1 MKLHEMDFKR
11 RFSVNFYKNLTLKL
25 GEMSFSKDFVKE
37 KKRGDLYPVLE
48 AAPNSYEEIR
58 NHTWHTTGKIT
69 RLLGQHFPYATYE
82 MTIEK
87 LNGFAGFTF
96 TSPTARIEIG
106 LKQTKNGLCACCVN
120 GDEQIIP
127 AGIRFT
133 PGLGLLVTARCGNFD
148 VYLRKSDGLSLLC
161 TFTAGNFADTGY
173 RRVFIRTTAAV
184 TLNSASVSDV
194 RFYLDCGIS
203 QADIRPIRYENGEV
217 MVEQGKIWLTLSVR
231 MEAGGWQG
239 VVSWIPGTCEFE
251 LTGALFYDSGDDLW
265 GSDVAASILYHREK
279 KQWYIW
285 VCMFSRG
292 HYLGHAVADGDVR
305 FGVNVIDITLMK
317 KMPDVPDDTLFLGKR
332 GDEDPDFFYDKDTG
346 LWRMCICRV
355 ASEGNAYRYFFFES
369 ENPFDGYR
377 LVGHTLS
384 GAETGGSF
392 VKIEGDVY
400 FVTGND
406 FSKRADYRIY
416 KWGTFDSFE
425 KLHCDYDDGGFRG
438 WGTVIPVKMGTRL
451 RYFWLTFDRHN
462 GSSYNWSYGNLYC
475 YEADDYKVIENA

>member
-37 KKRGDLYPVLE
+37 KKRGDLYPVLD
-48 AAPNSYEEIR
+48 AAPSSYEEIR
-58 NHTWHTTGKIT
+58 NHCWHTTGKVT

-82 MTIEK
+82 MKIEK
-87 LNGFAGFTF
+87 LTRSAAFVF
-96 TSPTARIEIG
+96 TSPTAKAEIG
-106 LKQTKNGLCACCVN
+106 LKQTRDGLFAYCVN
-120 GDEQIIP
+120 GEEKLIP
-127 AGIRFT
+127 AGVKFT
-133 PGLGLLVTARCGNFD
+133 PGLGLLVSARGGFFD
-148 VYLRKSDGLSLLC
+148 VYLRKPDGLSLLC
-161 TFTAGNFADTGY
+161 TFEAENFTDTRY
-173 RRVFIRTTAAV
+173 RKVFIRTTAAIA
-184 TLNSASVSDV
+184 LDSATVSDV
-194 RFYLDCGIS
+194 QFYLDCGIS

-217 MVEQGKIWLTLSVR
+217 MVEQGKIWLTVSVR
-231 MEAGGWQG
+231 LEAGGWQG
-239 VVSWIPGTCEFE
+239 VVSWIPGTSEFE

-279 KQWYIW
+279 KLWYIW

-292 HYLGHAVADGDVR
+292 HYLGHAIAEGDVR
-305 FGVNVIDITLMK
+305 FGVNVIDITLMD
-317 KMPDVPDDTLFLGKR
+317 KMPDSGNDTLFLGKR

-355 ASEGNAYRYFFFES
+355 ATEGNSYRYFFFES

-377 LVGHTLS
+377 CVGHTLS

-406 FSKRADYRIY
+406 FNKRADYRIY

-462 GSSYNWSYGNLYC
+462 GSAYNWSYGNLYC
-475 YEADDYKVIENA
+475 YEADDYKVIEQA